1 MKSVNF
7 RRFAEGRMALSY
19 REAANA
25 LSLSERS
32 VWARVKSGEISAFR
46 CGRSVRIPVSELEAF
61 IARQVAANEQ
71 GGAA

>member
-1 MKSVNF
+1 MKSVDLREF
-7 RRFAEGRMALSY
+7 VEGRMALSY
-19 REAANA
+19 RETANA
-25 LSLSERS
+25 LGLSERS
-32 VWARVKSGEISAFR
+32 IWTLVNSHEISAFR